1 MVGGRSPGAAGEEET
16 VGLGGA
22 DCAFTGEGLG
32 ACEEPARKA
41 AARATATAYRVVAR
55 CTRVRMRCG
64 IDFPRQCRVGRLL
77 VTGSGGN
84 LPEHVPFGAARK
96 PAVEKPLLDPRRD
109 ATASLDPPVRAG
121 RPRTGGTWVCGPDCP
136 EML

>member
-32 ACEEPARKA
+32 ASEQPARKA

-77 VTGSGGN
+77 V
-84 LPEHVPFGAARK
+84 PVQAATYLSTC
-96 PAVEKPLLDPRRD
+96 P
-109 ATASLDPPVRAG
+109 SG
-121 RPRTGGTWVCGPDCP
+121 RPGNRLWRSLYLKLAATRPRA
-136 EML
+136 